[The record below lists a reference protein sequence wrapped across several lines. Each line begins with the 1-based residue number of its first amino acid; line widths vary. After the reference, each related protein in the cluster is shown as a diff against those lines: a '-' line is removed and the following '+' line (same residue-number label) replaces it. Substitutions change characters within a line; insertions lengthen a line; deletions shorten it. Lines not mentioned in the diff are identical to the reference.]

1 MKSIHRK
8 LLALATHEGTPQ
20 EEALVAVRKLAEMIE
35 RGHDSNFRVTS
46 YNSTRDRIAELE
58 AEIILLKARLDA
70 QRQRDPIRERNLL
83 VRNDFK
89 AGATRSELMD
99 RYGLGRTQLWKI
111 LRSSK

>member
-8 LLALATHEGTPQ
+8 LLALAAHEGTPQ

-58 AEIILLKARLDA
+58 AEIIVEDEGELTM
-70 QRQRDPIRERNLL
+70 
-83 VRNDFK
+83 VV
-89 AGATRSELMD
+89 GANIPPPPPDLP
-99 RYGLGRTQLWKI
+99 
-111 LRSSK
+111 